1 MQKRNTN
8 YVYQSG
14 LDKACFQLAMTYAKY
29 KDLIE
34 KTQSDKVLRDKVFKI
49 ADNPKYDGYQRGLV
63 SVAFKIFDEKSEGSG
78 VVRLQINLLSNL
90 CQTSYNLQMNFI
102 NDLLEIFKKEGFIL
116 HLKTIF
122 GVQIYL
128 ICN

>member
-14 LDKACFQLAMTYAKY
+14 LGKACFQHAMTYAKY

-122 GVQIYL
+122 GVQISL

>member
-1 MQKRNTN
+1 
-8 YVYQSG
+8 
-14 LDKACFQLAMTYAKY
+14 MTYAKY

-90 CQTSYNLQMNFI
+90 FQTSYNLQMNFI

-122 GVQIYL
+122 GV
-128 ICN
+128 